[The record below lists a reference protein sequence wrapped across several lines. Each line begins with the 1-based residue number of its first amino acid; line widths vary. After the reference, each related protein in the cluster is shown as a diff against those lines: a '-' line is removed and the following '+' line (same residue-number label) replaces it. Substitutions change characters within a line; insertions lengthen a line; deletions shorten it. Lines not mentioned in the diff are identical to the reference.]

1 MAKSKLENEPG
12 EGMQHEKAEGPVM
25 EKQEDAME
33 MGDMEMGDMEK
44 DSNWEAECDSHDLL
58 RAAEVKAD
66 PARYKAALAVLQKKK
81 AAIES
86 IDDLKAA
93 RNESFK
99 KA

>member
-25 EKQEDAME
+25 EKKEDA
-33 MGDMEMGDMEK
+33 MEMGDMEK